1 MKSFDGWQRMLA
13 FCILLVYGTMLLP
26 AQEIYLSRQLGG
38 MYLEQYLD
46 RADLERSQ
54 QRWQQLADQGVLVA
68 LSAWE
73 SAHLYLLE
81 QDPTAWEKQRLEAQM
96 LLEQETQL
104 RLAQWLLQSYMSQ
117 QGKPFFQTLSTRLQE
132 KASLWQYQSAQGDS
146 APTRQ
151 VDGTQA
157 AQAQSQWIASNQDLI
172 HQLLEEAAL
181 ADSELEEQLAD
192 LELADSLRQE
202 LVREA
207 AVDYRNYLAAEY
219 DLILRSETSQLMGD
233 LLYDRESLRAVS
245 GQQSAEVLAQEL
257 IQEAK
262 HNTDIAVGE
271 LFASFQQEIHEDQ
284 RNQIQLQP
292 QNEEWVQDFQRQ
304 LEEGLEIWNRTEE
317 EFLRRRSQWEQE
329 AVSTY
334 EESQE
339 AWLSAFQKIRAARQE
354 WETEILE
361 EFKTGMDD
369 WSKSQQQQELEIQVA
384 QQELALSMEE
394 EVMRKSQLAA
404 VSVQVYNQVRSL
416 LASCHQGIE
425 SWYGRWA
432 EKYHKVYSYW
442 KTEDAERYNQLFGE
456 GQLLGLDEAL
466 EASEQNKL
474 RMDMSLQELSSHE
487 SRTKIEMQVDQWKAG
502 YLEYFREELRDAQAT
517 ITNKIEEYQQELSK
531 PSQFKEKEIRKQ
543 MDECTANRR
552 LLQVVLADLVKVDSS
567 TTASEIASLL
577 NTQFVLNHTGLSF
590 DSSLWESSE
599 ILLNQDTG
607 WLVLSDA
614 GLKSLEETTKS
625 LLEAFDPNSLDG
637 SSSELDAEL
646 QRLETLLSY
655 WQDELAVAEAL
666 RDYATTTTSSAETA
680 AETQQEMEQAD
691 QRYQQALE
699 DYQLQQETVDTAMDS
714 IEEAM
719 KELEGKQ
726 LELDEV
732 EVRVEEIKNQLAAV
746 QETDRQLDKEVVEGQ
761 IVKVLDTLAKSFSQE
776 QEDKLHSLVKSYFQ
790 KEFEIGNESF
800 NSTMEKLLENI
811 PTRFRDRDNE
821 YLSKMISSF
830 EEPLDSLKASKLP
843 EPPASSESPSP
854 GQEPVIK
861 AVDFTP
867 LRNLSTSISQD
878 MDTTQLDSL
887 LDSIEV
893 ILASDPSTLT
903 PDQLTQLEKDLAA
916 ATLLL
921 VSFRDQ
927 YQDELDY
934 RNEAKVYLLEQEPDS
949 WKQFSDTAVPEE
961 SHQRIQER
969 KDKIVATYE
978 NLTVNKLN
986 EAHSQGVQKLQ
997 EIVDGGLW
1005 QCSTWDEVVALTL
1018 KIRHASTNLHAS
1030 GKRSV
1035 EQLIGLI
1042 VQHWAMGN
1050 PQSARTGET
1059 NPSSQSTGNVAITS
1073 REVQLHLDKLYL
1085 VETDISNVEIVL
1097 SVLEDDIPTN
1107 HPDRTKFM
1115 DYAATLIFQDIG
1127 SQNLGPVTDE
1137 SDFLSL
1143 LRTEFFSWNKEF
1155 QSLTQETQQSIAR
1168 QVLQLKADAEL
1179 QTTDSPESGSYDDSF
1194 RPVLEGLI
1202 SEMEEKQFLLELE
1215 EMCAYHL
1222 KTDDSSRLAEMVG
1235 LAQAIQGSSFLVMD
1249 RWQAVQTMTQKDGF
1263 MNMELGRIEMLGQSW
1278 FQSILDC
1285 GDQPYQYV
1293 DPAQQVVL
1301 EGGEADNSKEEN
1313 STHELDGIIVLLDTS
1328 WYEESLSPLMN
1339 LYQIIDS
1346 SKTELEDKKLVLE
1359 EELHQAE
1366 GERNEIVASFHQQN
1380 RELEKRLES
1389 YNLEVQ
1395 SENFLHQNLLD
1406 ARLRQRIAQ
1415 EKYQWASR
1423 IYLDSL
1429 GSSESSTPNAYK
1441 SPLSRYN
1448 DTLLAV
1454 NRHQQALDILR
1465 QIKGKNG
1472 SLGDKEYERQLLD
1485 YQQAL
1490 GDSYV
1495 MQVVLSQSLT
1505 AVVKQEQATQEAELK
1520 DQINVSKLLFSHN
1533 QLAEV
1538 SGTEK
1543 AVPLLSESPAL
1554 ELVRITRD
1562 DAGNYILS
1570 LGHSTDY
1577 VKTGTMSSIDS
1588 DGNSS
1593 EIDIYGYVTSLR
1605 PAAGTLD
1612 EALLEEYLTAKSE
1625 TVTQVKETL
1634 KLTRAEVEA
1643 RQWLKDMYSKGDDYL
1658 NRLLLASLHL
1668 KTYSDRSKE
1677 FLGGQVDLR
1686 EEGQF
1691 QADQLPNVGK
1701 FHSVDVS
1708 SLYTQERV
1716 SAAASA
1722 YSSIM
1727 SQEGGE
1733 GDLARYILYR
1743 ETSLLDKQEWM
1754 KREKALV
1761 EWLALEEVREE
1772 LADKQN
1778 AKTVE
1783 AAVSFAL
1790 AASLSIA
1797 AIFCKPLWAA
1807 VYAATCIAITATD
1820 AAISLK
1826 EAKNSVGDLE
1836 NGKQSIVSAETRR
1849 LGGLMDCLLAGEADL
1864 AEQWELLNVFYYGGQ
1879 AAEEGGSLSHEKV
1892 TAALDKMLAGSPL
1905 VSGKEYG
1912 ELVSRERVD
1921 AMLSGDGQKV
1931 TDILK
1936 LVAGEL
1942 AGGLSLAELS
1952 LGQEAARLREQS
1964 QAAMAE
1970 FYRTLGQSVT
1980 IAEEDLQRLAELE
1993 AQATDES
2000 LATAQRQAALIEY
2013 NALYQSLHTMDGS
2026 SQAQLVSF
2034 ATRAFGNQGWDSLA
2048 HKKNVYNSGKSLYN
2062 TRVDL
2067 STETELYT
2075 VWLQDLL
2082 AQQAAAGWKEGA
2094 SQVMEQAQLKWD
2106 LERDLL
2112 AHRRQLWEGEVAETL
2127 AAGRSS
2133 WQRME
2138 EKLNKEYTLWRRR
2151 FQKELE
2157 ERQEEWESSY
2167 LEYLQEKEAW
2177 VQESHRQA
2185 LTQGVVANAELPPS
2199 VSTKALEER
2208 AARLSRSME
2217 SGASHQMAAATVE
2230 AILGEAD
2237 LRRLIERSAT
2247 MASLG
2252 RSAAM
2257 GIKRVHRGA
2266 SSLENHLVV
2275 REQVSSNSQLMKR
2288 LAGRQAADYGQELL
2302 EQILEGYMEGID
2314 RQNQAMVEWQ
2324 ERLAWNA
2331 GYSVDGDI
2339 RRTVVVDATL
2349 MNPIRETQH
2358 LPVYQHFRTTAPRL
2372 RSLDAGSEKNAM
2384 TQLGLAQQELELW
2397 GRSILGDKG
2406 LFAEHRGAAPELA
2419 GTPDP
2424 SGSKRAAFRDLGSG
2438 QMGAILVEYY
2448 WNSIQARKG
2457 MAELS
2462 KPGHDKRL
2470 FDDRGLPFT
2479 APTLREVSEVAMNI
2493 IGSATGQ
2500 AWWFS
2505 YIDDA
2510 IFAGIDLGGGYKT
2523 AGEIGREVAV
2533 KAAGVAIGAGTNWA
2547 GDIAGT
2553 ALAESGKAVNFL
2565 VQGSISGGG
2574 AYLGSVATNYIAGG
2588 DGGWADAGNLAGF
2601 AGGFVSGGLGGVNLR
2616 DGDGIMLSDKVFDV
2630 EGISAMNGLAGG
2642 LASTAVSFGMTGN
2655 ATFNLASIK
2664 GVGLLEVTLGRDGI
2678 SSRLGSGGMS
2688 LSAEPLTA
2696 VSRGRQE
2703 TEKVLDWKYGGEESR
2718 STLNGVNE
2726 LGHTEKEHAIALS
2739 KEIWEGKR
2747 NVEYEMGADG
2757 VLGRTDGNTI
2767 YINDKLLNRG
2777 LEGSV
2782 QIASL
2787 LDHEYTHILGGDEF
2801 IARLSGYDTYNI
2813 LSDKFSLASS
2823 ELDDVT
2829 DISYFS
2835 NVLKNEGENG
2845 LFSELFFMD
2854 AFSDINDG
2862 NEYYFGI
2869 VNDPLWRQNDGK
2881 VDGTLLGGN
2890 FPQEVADEYNANLK
2904 EKMLRELQ
2912 EREYEEYHNSLED
2925 KDSAIPKDKYKDYSY
2940 TNAEMY
2946 FASEDSDDEYIK
2958 KNWEN
2963 LYATVDT
2970 LSAAGCTAATAA
2982 YIAYSISGRLM
2993 SFSEANKLLVEND
3006 VYIVQ
3011 WFQDST
3017 GKWREADAGQ
3027 KKYLAYGDNYAKAVN
3042 TLAGGDV
3049 LAYMYS
3055 KTDNLKE
3062 LLFQAET
3069 DLDVE
3074 YFVHMRTNT
3083 ENRKKN
3089 YNYHSVLFSGLNLDE
3104 SKEYG
3109 SKPDG
3114 EPYSWYYSDTI
3125 DILDPWA
3132 GSSGKRKLSDIG
3144 RADFYFLTQEGQR
3157 MKHDDSYLWRNGYKY
3172 AKQADTRSIVF

>member
-81 QDPTAWEKQRLEAQM
+81 QDPAAWEKQRLEAQQM
-96 LLEQETQL
+96 LQQETQL

-117 QGKPFFQTLSTRLQE
+117 QGKTFFQTLSTRLQE
-132 KASLWQYQSAQGDS
+132 EASLWQYQSPQGDS

-181 ADSELEEQLAD
+181 ADSELEEQLTD

-207 AVDYRNYLAAEY
+207 AEDYRNYLSAEY
-219 DLILRSETSQLMGD
+219 DLILRSETSQLMGN

-245 GQQSAEVLAQEL
+245 GQQSADVLAQEL

-284 RNQIQLQP
+284 QNQIQLQP
-292 QNEEWVQDFQRQ
+292 QNEEWAQDFQRQ

-339 AWLSAFQKIRAARQE
+339 AWFSAFQKIRAARQE

-361 EFKTGMDD
+361 EFQTGMDE
-369 WSKSQQQQELEIQVA
+369 WSKSQQQQELEIQAA
-384 QQELALSMEE
+384 QQELALSLEE
-394 EVMRKSQLAA
+394 EVMRKSQLAT
-404 VSVQVYNQVRSL
+404 VSVQIYNQVRSL
-416 LASCHQGIE
+416 LASCHQGVE

-456 GQLLGLDEAL
+456 GQLMGLQEAL

-474 RMDMSLQELSSHE
+474 RMDMNLQELSGHE

-531 PSQFKEKEIRKQ
+531 PFQLKEKEIRKQ

-552 LLQVVLADLVKVDSS
+552 LLQVVLADLAKVDSS

-646 QRLETLLSY
+646 QRLETQLSY

-666 RDYATTTTSSAETA
+666 KNYATTTTSSAETA
-680 AETQQEMEQAD
+680 AETQREMEQAD
-691 QRYQQALE
+691 LEQRQASE
-699 DYQLQQETVDTAMDS
+699 EYEMQRQLVTLAQQELHNALDTVTE
-714 IEEAM
+714 IQ
-719 KELEGKQ
+719 KQ
-726 LELDEV
+726 LDEV
-732 EVRVEEIKNQLAAV
+732 EIRITEITGQLLVLDEVEAGLDKAVVESQLARILDNLRKKFSK
-746 QETDRQLDKEVVEGQ
+746 ETAM
-761 IVKVLDTLAKSFSQE
+761 VLDEWAE
-776 QEDKLHSLVKSYFQ
+776 SYFLR
-790 KEFEIGNESF
+790 EIEIGNESF
-800 NSTMEKLLENI
+800 EASILELLDNLSHNFFDMTEEQLVEGSQLCNKIMDVLEKIAFELPGYSSDQSEA
-811 PTRFRDRDNE
+811 PQDAE
-821 YLSKMISSF
+821 VQLSQEIIV
-830 EEPLDSLKASKLP
+830 SLKNLVSQTQVYPDMASI
-843 EPPASSESPSP
+843 
-854 GQEPVIK
+854 V
-861 AVDFTP
+861 
-867 LRNLSTSISQD
+867 QD
-878 MDTTQLDSL
+878 LETLIQGLEQGGIQQTQLDVEVLIQQLSSL
-887 LDSIEV
+887 GS
-893 ILASDPSTLT
+893 A
-903 PDQLTQLEKDLAA
+903 
-916 ATLLL
+916 
-921 VSFRDQ
+921 
-927 YQDELDY
+927 YQDELLY
-934 RNEAKVYLLEQEPDS
+934 RQEAALYLCGEEPASWSQGEQEE
-949 WKQFSDTAVPEE
+949 TASIRRKLIEE
-961 SHQRIQER
+961 
-969 KDKIVATYE
+969 TYGHL
-978 NLTVNKLN
+978 NLSALN
-986 EAHSQGVQKLQ
+986 ERHHRSLQ
-997 EIVDGGLW
+997 EI
-1005 QCSTWDEVVALTL
+1005 Q
-1018 KIRHASTNLHAS
+1018 
-1030 GKRSV
+1030 
-1035 EQLIGLI
+1035 GLI
-1042 VQHWAMGN
+1042 RSRNMWSLGSWESLVVMVEDFWQAAQGLHDGVESAIYRLLETILIHWCVQN
-1050 PQSARTGET
+1050 PVPKDS
-1059 NPSSQSTGNVAITS
+1059 
-1073 REVQLHLDKLYL
+1073 
-1085 VETDISNVEIVL
+1085 
-1097 SVLEDDIPTN
+1097 
-1107 HPDRTKFM
+1107 
-1115 DYAATLIFQDIG
+1115 
-1127 SQNLGPVTDE
+1127 
-1137 SDFLSL
+1137 FLSAEYQEKVHIRSQAVTEVKELLTL
-1143 LRTEFFSWNKEF
+1143 LRTTESSITNRDAFTTFLNS
-1155 QSLTQETQQSIAR
+1155 SLFDTFDSDAQQ
-1168 QVLQLKADAEL
+1168 QLVAYSK
-1179 QTTDSPESGSYDDSF
+1179 
-1194 RPVLEGLI
+1194 
-1202 SEMEEKQFLLELE
+1202 MLE
-1215 EMCAYHL
+1215 EMSDQPSGAFDL
-1222 KTDDSSRLAEMVG
+1222 TSIK
-1235 LAQAIQGSSFLVMD
+1235 
-1249 RWQAVQTMTQKDGF
+1249 
-1263 MNMELGRIEMLGQSW
+1263 
-1278 FQSILDC
+1278 SILSDKEKILEKEAFLLNYDGLRDTLLHQQGQWDFQNSLLGC
-1285 GDQPYQYV
+1285 EGIDGGSILLPDEWLAASELLTPGVFTSLQLEQLKSFGKKWIALVNGFEKSPYKYQQEV
-1293 DPAQQVVL
+1293 QDDGQLTGGTGEMQEQVVQNPLKKSALDIFSLFDLSSIASSL
-1301 EGGEADNSKEEN
+1301 EEPLHFYKVFDSQLEELQRQKAQLNELWSQEEN
-1313 STHELDGIIVLLDTS
+1313 VRKEIAR
-1328 WYEESLSPLMN
+1328 E
-1339 LYQIIDS
+1339 YQSQITLIN
-1346 SKTELEDKKLVLE
+1346 
-1359 EELHQAE
+1359 
-1366 GERNEIVASFHQQN
+1366 ERREVYQQTV
-1380 RELEKRLES
+1380 EKEQL
-1389 YNLEVQ
+1389 
-1395 SENFLHQNLLD
+1395 LHQNFLQS
-1406 ARLRQRIAQ
+1406 RLQLRIAQ

-1423 IYLDSL
+1423 IYLESL
-1429 GSSESSTPNAYK
+1429 AHHSLDENQLYN
-1441 SPLSRYN
+1441 SPLQRYN
-1448 DTLLAV
+1448 DMVLMV
-1454 NRHQQALDILR
+1454 ERHQKALDILT
-1465 QIKGKNG
+1465 QMKSHQQLQSPEYIQNLDLYDQ
-1472 SLGDKEYERQLLD
+1472 SLENHYL
-1485 YQQAL
+1485 
-1490 GDSYV
+1490 
-1495 MQVVLSQSLT
+1495 MQVVANKMVDAVLQQEEATRRAEFQDLANGEKLFRDYESLLEQQSQMAASTVGVESPAVELIRIHRNELGEYTFDLGYYTSLQKMEDMEEYVT
-1505 AVVKQEQATQEAELK
+1505 ELK
-1520 DQINVSKLLFSHN
+1520 D
-1533 QLAEV
+1533 
-1538 SGTEK
+1538 
-1543 AVPLLSESPAL
+1543 
-1554 ELVRITRD
+1554 
-1562 DAGNYILS
+1562 DAGL
-1570 LGHSTDY
+1570 
-1577 VKTGTMSSIDS
+1577 
-1588 DGNSS
+1588 
-1593 EIDIYGYVTSLR
+1593 
-1605 PAAGTLD
+1605 LD
-1612 EALLEEYLTAKSE
+1612 KDMLLEYLTHKSE
-1625 TVTQVKETL
+1625 EIKQVDGSL
-1634 KLTRAEVEA
+1634 YLSRAEVEV
-1643 RQWLKDMYSKGDDYL
+1643 RQWLKDIHSKGTHYQNL
-1658 NRLLLASLHL
+1658 LLLASLHL
-1668 KTYSDRSKE
+1668 KTYSEHHEALLD
-1677 FLGGQVDLR
+1677 GQADLR
-1686 EEGQF
+1686 DEDTF
-1691 QADQLPNVGK
+1691 QADQLPEIRK
-1701 FHSVDVS
+1701 FHSVDVRGRYNS
-1708 SLYTQERV
+1708 ERV
-1716 SAAASA
+1716 SIVANA
-1722 YSSIM
+1722 YNHVM
-1727 SQEGGE
+1727 SMAGGE
-1733 GDLARYILYR
+1733 EDLARYILYR
-1743 ETSLLDKQEWM
+1743 ETNLMDKDKLLQ
-1754 KREKALV
+1754 REKAAI
-1761 EWLALEEVREE
+1761 EWLALDEVRDL
-1772 LADKQN
+1772 LARRQN
-1778 AKTVE
+1778 SKIIE
-1783 AAVSFAL
+1783 AAVAYGL
-1790 AASLSIA
+1790 AASLTA
-1797 AIFCKPLWAA
+1797 AAA
-1807 VYAATCIAITATD
+1807 FFQPWLLVAAAAAMAVGIVATD
-1820 AAISLK
+1820 AAICFGETKDGVGSLMGGKRNIVINEENRFSGLIGNLIAGEK
-1826 EAKNSVGDLE
+1826 ELQEEWKALNFLYYGNEDGQQDDNPTWNEIIDVLE
-1836 NGKQSIVSAETRR
+1836 MVFSRN
-1849 LGGLMDCLLAGEADL
+1849 GLMSRHEI
-1864 AEQWELLNVFYYGGQ
+1864 QELISPERTDAL
-1879 AAEEGGSLSHEKV
+1879 SLDE
-1892 TAALDKMLAGSPL
+1892 PL
-1905 VSGKEYG
+1905 
-1912 ELVSRERVD
+1912 
-1921 AMLSGDGQKV
+1921 MI
-1931 TDILK
+1931 TDILH
-1936 LVAGEL
+1936 LVGQDIDGEL
-1942 AGGLSLAELS
+1942 SIASNNLTATTENLEL
-1952 LGQEAARLREQS
+1952 QS

-2075 VWLQDLL
+2075 VWLQNLL
-2082 AQQAAAGWKEGA
+2082 SQQAAAGWQEGA
-2094 SQVMEQAQLKWD
+2094 SQVMDQTQLQWD
-2106 LERDLL
+2106 LERELL
-2112 AHRRQLWEGEVAETL
+2112 ARRRQLWEGEVTETL

-2217 SGASHQMAAATVE
+2217 SGVSHQMATTTVE

-2237 LRRLIERSAT
+2237 LQRHIDRSAT

-2275 REQVSSNSQLMKR
+2275 REQVSRNSQLMKR

-2324 ERLAWNA
+2324 EHLAWNA

-2479 APTLREVSEVAMNI
+2479 APTLREVSEIAMNI
-2493 IGSATGQ
+2493 VGSALGQ
-2500 AWWFS
+2500 EWLK
-2505 YIDDA
+2505 YVDDVV
-2510 IFAGIDLGGGYKT
+2510 FAGIDLGGGYKT
-2523 AGEIGREVAV
+2523 AGEIGREVAI

-2574 AYLGSVATNYIAGG
+2574 AYLGGVATNYIAGG

-2616 DGDGIMLSDKVFDV
+2616 DGNGIKLSDKVFDV

-2642 LASTAVSFGMTGN
+2642 LASTVVNFGMTGN

-2664 GVGLLEVTLGRDGI
+2664 GVGLLEVTLGKDGI

-2688 LSAEPLTA
+2688 LSLETLTA
-2696 VSRGRQE
+2696 ASRGRQE
-2703 TEKVLDWKYGGEESR
+2703 AGKVMDWKYGTDESR
-2718 STLNGVNE
+2718 STLNGINQ
-2726 LGHTEKEHAIALS
+2726 LGYTEKDLAINVS

-2747 NVEYEMGADG
+2747 NIEYEEMSTGF
-2757 VLGRTDGNTI
+2757 LGRTDGNTI
-2767 YINDKLLNRG
+2767 YISDKLLG
-2777 LEGSV
+2777 GGIEGSG
-2782 QIASL
+2782 QLASL
-2787 LDHEYTHILGGDEF
+2787 IDHEYTHILGGDEF

-2813 LSDKFSLASS
+2813 LSDKFSLTGTGF
-2823 ELDDVT
+2823 DDIT

-2835 NVLKNEGENG
+2835 SILKNEGEEG
-2845 LFSELFFMD
+2845 VFSELFFTD
-2854 AFSDINDG
+2854 AFSDTNDR
-2862 NEYYFGI
+2862 NKYYF
-2869 VNDPLWRQNDGK
+2869 VKTSDPGWRQTDINNKNITLGEGWAKDK
-2881 VDGTLLGGN
+2881 VN
-2890 FPQEVADEYNANLK
+2890 EYNAQMLKDKWNQYKADKYNEYKEQVGNDALSETEYDGYEYKTQEEFNAALKADRLLK
-2904 EKMLRELQ
+2904 ENQKLKNYQFSEVHFYDL
-2912 EREYEEYHNSLED
+2912 
-2925 KDSAIPKDKYKDYSY
+2925 YS
-2940 TNAEMY
+2940 
-2946 FASEDSDDEYIK
+2946 
-2958 KNWEN
+2958 
-2963 LYATVDT
+2963 
-2970 LSAAGCTAATAA
+2970 AGCTLSTAA
-2982 YIAYSISGRLM
+2982 YISYSLTGKLLSLNEANEIAKQNDIFVLDTSDNQKNLLPYGTGFAKLINTLSGQQVVQYETSFENNLSENLLKYDKSDTGYIAALRVVTKNGNAHSVMLESMNYGYSLTGYGLQKVIESGNWSDSEKLLAMGDSFSRDGLDGILFTEKESILSLNTTDPAYGSEIYQLDKVKRVDIYHVLSNEPRNYEVSLLNKFLLSEKAKSEKLFISG
-2993 SFSEANKLLVEND
+2993 
-3006 VYIVQ
+3006 
-3011 WFQDST
+3011 
-3017 GKWREADAGQ
+3017 G
-3027 KKYLAYGDNYAKAVN
+3027 
-3042 TLAGGDV
+3042 
-3049 LAYMYS
+3049 
-3055 KTDNLKE
+3055 
-3062 LLFQAET
+3062 
-3069 DLDVE
+3069 
-3074 YFVHMRTNT
+3074 
-3083 ENRKKN
+3083 
-3089 YNYHSVLFSGLNLDE
+3089 
-3104 SKEYG
+3104 
-3109 SKPDG
+3109 
-3114 EPYSWYYSDTI
+3114 
-3125 DILDPWA
+3125 
-3132 GSSGKRKLSDIG
+3132 
-3144 RADFYFLTQEGQR
+3144 
-3157 MKHDDSYLWRNGYKY
+3157 
-3172 AKQADTRSIVF
+3172 TR